1 MPEIHKIHASLMSVD
16 GKGVLLTG
24 KSGSGKSDL
33 LLRFIAGKN
42 AVLVADDVVELQ
54 SYQGEIIGRAP
65 LNLRGLLEV
74 RGVGIVR
81 CEYLSES
88 RINLV
93 VRLVQNADEIVRLP
107 KIAHEMILGVEIP
120 AIDLYAKE
128 VSAPEKIMVKL
139 NGNLL
144 NPEE

>member
-1 MPEIHKIHASLMSVD
+1 MPEIQKIHASLMSIN

-42 AVLVADDVVELQ
+42 AVLVADDVVELRNL
-54 SYQGEIIGRAP
+54 QGKITGRAP
-65 LNLRGLLEV
+65 ANLRGLLEV
-74 RGVGIVR
+74 RGVGIAR
-81 CEYLSES
+81 CEYFSES
-88 RINLV
+88 KISLV
-93 VRLVQNADEIVRLP
+93 VRLVQNAAEISRLP
-107 KIAHEMILGVEIP
+107 KIAHEIILGVEIP